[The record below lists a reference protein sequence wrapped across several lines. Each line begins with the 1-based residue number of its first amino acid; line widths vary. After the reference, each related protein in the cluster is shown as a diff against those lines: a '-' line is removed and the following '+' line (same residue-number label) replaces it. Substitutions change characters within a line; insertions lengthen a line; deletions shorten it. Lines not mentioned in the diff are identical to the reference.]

1 MLKTILVRTSL
12 ALALGLAAQTSPA
25 WDRGEFKTFALLPA
39 GSANPEA
46 LAVDGRGTIY
56 ASTFGGEIHQF
67 SHQGRLLRTIK
78 VAPSSGALLD
88 LAIHPMTGALLVVD
102 FGAHQILDVDPVT
115 GTATVFSVIPGD
127 AAAGPN
133 ALTFDA
139 QGGVYVS
146 DSFQGVIWRIDA
158 HGGAPQLWLTDNLLK
173 PSGYPP
179 FGANGLGFNKAQ
191 TILYVANTAN
201 DAIVA
206 VPVDSNGVAQ
216 KPYIFAEGVN
226 GADGLSVD
234 EHDNVWVAANLANEL
249 VVLDPKGKAINVLG
263 DFAGVKNGVVQGLLF
278 PSDLVKRGNR
288 VYVVNFALDVTTLG
302 LSPNITTAYTKQVTR
317 HSIAVL
323 KLGDD
328 D

>member
-1 MLKTILVRTSL
+1 MLKTIFVRTSL
-12 ALALGLAAQTSPA
+12 ALALGLAAQTSLA
-25 WDRGEFKTFALLPA
+25 WDRGDFKTFALLPA

-46 LAVDGRGTIY
+46 LAVDNRGAIY

-67 SHQGRLLRTIK
+67 SQRGQLLRSIK
-78 VAPSSGALLD
+78 VTPSSGALLD
-88 LAIHPMTGALLVVD
+88 LAFHPMTGALLVVD
-102 FGAHQILDVDPVT
+102 FGGHQILDVDPVT
-115 GTATVFSVIPGD
+115 GAATVFSTIPGG

-139 QGGVYVS
+139 QGHVFVS

-158 HGGAPQLWLTDNLLK
+158 HGGSPQPWLTEALLM

-191 TILYVANTAN
+191 SLMYVANTAN
-201 DAIVA
+201 DTIIAI
-206 VPVDSNGVAQ
+206 PVDANGVAQ
-216 KPYIFAEGVN
+216 TPHVFAEGVN

-234 EHDNVWVAANLANEL
+234 EHDNIWIAANLANEL
-249 VVLDPKGKAINVLG
+249 VVLDPTGKAINVLG

-288 VYVVNFALDVTTLG
+288 VYAVNFALDVTTLG
-302 LSPNITTAYTKQVTR
+302 LPANVTTAYTKQVTR

-328 D
+328 E